1 MSTWTPN
8 TKEQNDTQHKRTQN
22 RNRWFLHCLW
32 SLQFG
37 TKQLRSVGSN
47 IAMVYGTMD
56 GGDEPPE
63 LMNRPKRLQSLS
75 SQMQMEEIGCHYANV
90 LTLIFLFEA
99 SLQEHSKSTLS
110 ALPMQFTKFRRVI
123 VQNEI
128 TGSHAIH
135 MPNYWG
141 RC

>member
-1 MSTWTPN
+1 VSTWTPN

-22 RNRWFLHCLW
+22 RNKWFLHCLW

-37 TKQLRSVGSN
+37 TKQLRSVGPN
-47 IAMVYGTMD
+47 IAMVCMD

-63 LMNRPKRLQSLS
+63 LMNRPKGYKTCRH
-75 SQMQMEEIGCHYANV
+75 MCKWRKGCHYANV

-110 ALPMQFTKFRRVI
+110 ALPMQFTTFSRVI